1 MSNAFVALRAPNLCT
16 STSFYSC
23 SNGASSPFAKSRVL
37 SSEILLSV
45 KRESQIDQLNKDIFF
60 LWLKWTKF
68 KQQKVLPYITL
79 YSEFINRVISPA
91 TKLSFDHVMAQRA
104 SQGVLFRTLS
114 YQVSRALFNPRQQSY
129 GVFSTQTV
137 CEKES
142 FFLSCFFIPFFPPEF
157 RETRVE
163 YLLLVV
169 ASSPSF
175 SEAICRPSC
184 YFCLPH

>member
-104 SQGVLFRTLS
+104 SQGVLFRALS

-175 SEAICRPSC
+175 
-184 YFCLPH
+184 F